1 MRIKFL
7 ILILLVIALFATNL
21 FFGAI
26 SIAAEEVIAAL
37 FGNGTNKAIDFIITG
52 SRLPQALTALGAG
65 AGLGVAGLLLQTA
78 FRNPLAG
85 PSILGISSGASL
97 GVAIVMLFLGGTL
110 SIGGYEWGGYGA
122 VIVGALAG
130 SMLII
135 GILLFFSTLVKSDL
149 LLLITG
155 IMIGYLT
162 SSVVTL
168 LSSVS
173 TAQGVQGYVI
183 WGMGSFADVTSD
195 RLGWFWSLNFV
206 GLMLAM
212 GLAKP
217 LNLLLLGD
225 NYASNL
231 GLNVQKTRNFLL
243 ITTGLLTAVITAY
256 CGPVSFIGMAVP
268 HISRLT
274 FRTDNHW
281 ILLPSTMLFGAVVAL
296 LCNVA
301 STLPDNMV
309 IPINALTPIVG
320 VPVIL
325 YVIVNRRK

>member
-1 MRIKFL
+1 MRTKYV
-7 ILILLVIALFATNL
+7 ILVLLTAGLFVANL

-26 SIAAEEVIAAL
+26 SIPAEEVIKAL
-37 FGNGTNKAIDFIITG
+37 LGKSENNTLYFIVTG
-52 SRLPQALTALGAG
+52 SRLPQAVTALGAG

-97 GVAIVMLFLGGTL
+97 GVAIVILFLGGNL
-110 SIGGYEWGGYGA
+110 SIGGYVWGGYGA
-122 VIVGALAG
+122 IIIGALAG

-135 GILLFFSTLVKSDL
+135 GILLFFSTIVKSDL

-173 TAQGVQGYVI
+173 TAQGVQGYVM
-183 WGMGSFADVTSD
+183 WGMGSFSDVTSD
-195 RLGWFWSLNFV
+195 RLLWFSVFTFI
-206 GLMLAM
+206 GLIMALT
-212 GLAKP
+212 LAKP
-217 LNLLLLGD
+217 LNLLLLSD
-225 NYASNL
+225 SYASNL
-231 GLNVQKTRNFLL
+231 GLNVQKIRNLLL
-243 ITTGLLTAVITAY
+243 ITTGVLTAVITAY

-268 HISRLT
+268 HISRLL

-281 ILLPSTMLFGAVVAL
+281 VLLPSTMLFGAIVAL

-301 STLPDNMV
+301 SILPENMV
-309 IPINALTPIVG
+309 IPINALTPVIG

-325 YVIVNRRK
+325 YVIVHRRK

>member
-1 MRIKFL
+1 MKIKFL
-7 ILILLVIALFATNL
+7 LLILITIILFLANL

-26 SIAAEEVIAAL
+26 QIPADEVVKAL
-37 FGNGTNKAIDFIITG
+37 IGENVDNTLRFIITG

-97 GVAIVMLFLGGTL
+97 GVAIVMLFLGGSL
-110 SIGGYEWGGYGA
+110 RIGGYSWGGYGA
-122 VIVGALAG
+122 VLIGAMAG

-135 GILLFFSTLVKSDL
+135 GILLLFSTLVKSDL

-173 TAQGVQGYVI
+173 TAQGIQSYVM

-195 RLGWFWSLNFV
+195 KLIWFWSLIFFC
-206 GLMLAM
+206 LIFSLT
-212 GLAKP
+212 LAKP

-225 NYASNL
+225 SYASNL
-231 GLNVQKTRNFLL
+231 GLNVQKTRNLLL

-256 CGPVSFIGMAVP
+256 CGPVSFIGLAVP
-268 HISRLT
+268 HISRML

-281 ILLPSTMLFGAVVAL
+281 VLLPSTMLFGSIVAL
-296 LCNVA
+296 LCNVG
-301 STLPDNMV
+301 STLPDNLV
-309 IPINALTPIVG
+309 IPINALTPIIG

>member
-1 MRIKFL
+1 MRIRFF
-7 ILILLVIALFATNL
+7 ILILLTIALFIANL

-26 SIAAEEVIAAL
+26 SIPAEDVISAL
-37 FGNGTNKAIDFIITG
+37 LGKGEDHTLRFIITG
-52 SRLPQALTALGAG
+52 SRLPQAITAIGAG

-97 GVAIVMLFLGGTL
+97 GVAIVMLFLGGSL
-110 SIGGYEWGGYGA
+110 SIGGYVWGGYGA
-122 VIVGALAG
+122 VIIGALAG

-135 GILLFFSTLVKSDL
+135 GILLFFSTIVKSDL

-173 TAQGVQGYVI
+173 TAQGVQGYVM

-195 RLGWFWSLNFV
+195 RLLWFSILTFC
-206 GLMLAM
+206 GLLMSM
-212 GLAKP
+212 TLAKP

-231 GLNVQKTRNFLL
+231 GLNVQKVRNLLL

-256 CGPVSFIGMAVP
+256 CGPVNFIGMAVP
-268 HISRLT
+268 HISRLL

-281 ILLPSTMLFGAVVAL
+281 VLLPSTMLFGAMVAL

-301 STLPDNMV
+301 STFPENMV
-309 IPINALTPIVG
+309 IPINALTPVVG

-325 YVIVNRRK
+325 YVIVHRRR

>member
-1 MRIKFL
+1 MRIRFS
-7 ILILLVIALFATNL
+7 ILILLTLLLFIANL

-26 SIAAEEVIAAL
+26 SIPADDVINAL
-37 FGNGTNKAIDFIITG
+37 FGKGEDNTLRFIVTG
-52 SRLPQALTALGAG
+52 SRLPQAITAVGAG

-97 GVAIVMLFLGGTL
+97 GVAIVMLFLGGSL
-110 SIGGYEWGGYGA
+110 SIGGYSWGGYGA

-135 GILLFFSTLVKSDL
+135 GILLFFSTIVKSDL

-173 TAQGVQGYVI
+173 TAQGVQGYVM

-195 RLGWFWSLNFV
+195 RLLWFCILTCC
-206 GLMLAM
+206 GLLMSMA
-212 GLAKP
+212 LAKP

-231 GLNVQKTRNFLL
+231 GLNVQKVRNLLL

-268 HISRLT
+268 HISRLL

-281 ILLPSTMLFGAVVAL
+281 VLLPSTMLFGAMVAL
-296 LCNVA
+296 LCNVT
-301 STLPDNMV
+301 STLPENMV
-309 IPINALTPIVG
+309 IPINALTPVVG

-325 YVIVNRRK
+325 YVIVHRRK